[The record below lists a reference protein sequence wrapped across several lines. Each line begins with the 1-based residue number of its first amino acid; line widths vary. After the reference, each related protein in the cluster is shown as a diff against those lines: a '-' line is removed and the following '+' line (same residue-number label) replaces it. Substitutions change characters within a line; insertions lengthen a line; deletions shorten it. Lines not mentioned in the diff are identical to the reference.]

1 MKVGSIMNNNELDYY
16 NRIKNWDFSK
26 ISYEVESLTNWDM
39 YKILNEK
46 TTKNS
51 RILDLGTGGGEKVI
65 NKFPEALEIV
75 GTDFSQQM
83 IKTAKEN
90 LKKSNKKNI
99 KFKVMDNLNMDTP
112 DNYFDIVVARHTCID
127 AKQIY
132 KTLKKDGLLLLR
144 GVDKLD
150 CWQLKRLFNRG
161 QAFNDIKPISQID
174 YENIL
179 DAGFRNVELIP
190 IYDREY
196 FKTKDDLLAL
206 LLKTPILDDFSEEN
220 ENTSLIKMEIDMQK
234 LDEYIRNN
242 TTDKGILLR
251 RRYYGITAN
260 K

>member
-1 MKVGSIMNNNELDYY
+1 MNNNELDYY
-16 NRIKNWDFSK
+16 NRIKNWDFSR

-46 TTKNS
+46 NTKNS

-206 LLKTPILDDFSEEN
+206 LLKTPILDNFSEEN
-220 ENTSLIKMEIDMQK
+220 ENTSLIKKDIDMQK

>member
-1 MKVGSIMNNNELDYY
+1 MNNNELDYY

-46 TTKNS
+46 NTKNS

-220 ENTSLIKMEIDMQK
+220 ENTSLIK
-234 LDEYIRNN
+234 R
-242 TTDKGILLR
+242 IL
-251 RRYYGITAN
+251 IC
-260 K
+260 KS

>member
-1 MKVGSIMNNNELDYY
+1 
-16 NRIKNWDFSK
+16 
-26 ISYEVESLTNWDM
+26 
-39 YKILNEK
+39 
-46 TTKNS
+46 
-51 RILDLGTGGGEKVI
+51 
-65 NKFPEALEIV
+65 
-75 GTDFSQQM
+75 M

-220 ENTSLIKMEIDMQK
+220 ENTSLIKKDIDMQK

>member
-1 MKVGSIMNNNELDYY
+1 MNNNELDYY

-75 GTDFSQQM
+75 GTDFSKQM

-90 LKKSNKKNI
+90 LTKSNKKNI

-132 KTLKKDGLLLLR
+132 KTLKNDGLLLLR

>member
-1 MKVGSIMNNNELDYY
+1 MNNNELDYY

-46 TTKNS
+46 ITKNS

-206 LLKTPILDDFSEEN
+206 LLKTPILDNFSEEN
-220 ENTSLIKMEIDMQK
+220 ENTSLIKKDIDMQK

>member
-46 TTKNS
+46 NTKNS

-206 LLKTPILDDFSEEN
+206 LLKTPILDNFSEEN
-220 ENTSLIKMEIDMQK
+220 ENTSLIKKDIDMQK

>member
-1 MKVGSIMNNNELDYY
+1 MNNNELDYY
-16 NRIKNWDFSK
+16 NRIKNWDFSR

-179 DAGFRNVELIP
+179 DAGFRNVEMIP

-206 LLKTPILDDFSEEN
+206 LLKTPILDNFSEEN
-220 ENTSLIKMEIDMQK
+220 ENTSLIKKDIDMQK

>member
-1 MKVGSIMNNNELDYY
+1 MNNNELDYY

-46 TTKNS
+46 NTKNS

-179 DAGFRNVELIP
+179 DAGFRNVEMIP

-220 ENTSLIKMEIDMQK
+220 ENTSLIKKDIDMQK
-234 LDEYIRNN
+234 LDEYIRSN

>member
-1 MKVGSIMNNNELDYY
+1 MNNNELDYY

-26 ISYEVESLTNWDM
+26 INYEVESLTNWDM

-90 LKKSNKKNI
+90 LTKSNKKNI

-132 KTLKKDGLLLLR
+132 KTLKNDGLLLLR

>member
-1 MKVGSIMNNNELDYY
+1 MNNNELDYY

-90 LKKSNKKNI
+90 LTKSNKKNI

>member
-1 MKVGSIMNNNELDYY
+1 MNNNELDYY

-46 TTKNS
+46 NTKNS

-206 LLKTPILDDFSEEN
+206 LLKTPILDDFSEEDK
-220 ENTSLIKMEIDMQK
+220 NTSLIKKDIDMQK

-251 RRYYGITAN
+251 RRYYGIIAN